1 MSSRLMA
8 AVAGLVVFL
17 PFAALTETVPDT
29 TNLYGVTTTTDSTA
43 QSMSG
48 GNQFDLS
55 NNENSPAAPAMP
67 SFAGGPC
74 TGEASTASTS
84 VAGVAIGGGKTSL
97 DDSCQRRNWV
107 QTLLGASQHMN
118 EKEAQVMVRLAVE
131 VMRED
136 PYLAGPMERVGLGS
150 TNAKGF
156 ETALKNQQELVDAKK
171 AATNA
176 KLTEEGAVVVSS
188 MSVRFEPTCVV
199 AMNKVPKGV
208 SSFLQAKHCAI
219 KPSGSSN

>member
-1 MSSRLMA
+1 MSLRSMA
-8 AVAGLVVFL
+8 AVAGLLVFL
-17 PFAALTETVPDT
+17 PFAAPADD
-29 TNLYGVTTTTDSTA
+29 LYGVTTTTDNTA
-43 QSMSG
+43 TSSSG

-55 NNENSPAAPAMP
+55 NNENTPAAPGMP

-74 TGEASTASTS
+74 TGAGTTASTS
-84 VAGVAIGGGKTSL
+84 LAGVALGGGKTTL
-97 DDSCQRRNWV
+97 DESCQRRNWV
-107 QTLLGASQHMN
+107 QTLLGASQHMTP
-118 EKEAQVMVRLAVE
+118 KESELMVRLAVE

-156 ETALKNQQELVDAKK
+156 EEAVKNQQELVDAKK
-171 AATNA
+171 AASAA
-176 KLTEEGAVVVSS
+176 KAEQKGAVVVSS

-208 SSFLQAKHCAI
+208 ASFLQAKSCTI
-219 KPSGSSN
+219 KPTGNQ

>member
-1 MSSRLMA
+1 MSLRTMA
-8 AVAGLVVFL
+8 AVAGLLVFL
-17 PFAALTETVPDT
+17 PFAAPADD
-29 TNLYGVTTTTDSTA
+29 LYGVTTTTNNQATS
-43 QSMSG
+43 SSG
-48 GNQFDLS
+48 GNQFDMS
-55 NNENSPAAPAMP
+55 NNENSPAAPGMP

-74 TGEASTASTS
+74 TGAGSTASTS
-84 VAGVAIGGGKTSL
+84 VAGVALGGGKTTL

-107 QTLLGASQHMN
+107 QTLLGASQHMTQ
-118 EKEAQVMVRLAVE
+118 KESELMVRLAVE

-156 ETALKNQQELVDAKK
+156 EDAVKNQQELVDAKK
-171 AATNA
+171 AASAA
-176 KLTEEGAVVVSS
+176 KAEQKDAVVVSS

-208 SSFLQAKHCAI
+208 ASFLQAKSCAI
-219 KPSGSSN
+219 KPTGDQ

>member
-1 MSSRLMA
+1 MA
-8 AVAGLVVFL
+8 AVAGVLAFI
-17 PFAALTETVPDT
+17 PFVAMAEPA
-29 TNLYGVTTTTDSTA
+29 NLYGVTTTTDTNAVS
-43 QSMSG
+43 SSG

-55 NNENSPAAPAMP
+55 NNENSPAAPGMP

-74 TGEASTASTS
+74 TGAGSTASTS
-84 VAGVAIGGGKTSL
+84 VGGVAFGGGKTTL

-118 EKEAQVMVRLAVE
+118 TKESQLMVRLAVE

-156 ETALKNQQELVDAKK
+156 EAALKNQDDLMAAKK
-171 AATNA
+171 AASDA
-176 KLTEEGAVVVSS
+176 KSTEKGAVVVSS

-199 AMNKVPKGV
+199 AMNKVPAGV
-208 SSFLQAKHCAI
+208 ASFLQAKNCAI
-219 KPSGSSN
+219 KPTGLTK

>member
-1 MSSRLMA
+1 MTA
-8 AVAGLVVFL
+8 ATGLLVFL
-17 PFAALTETVPDT
+17 AFAALADD
-29 TNLYGVTTTTDSTA
+29 LYGVNTSSDNQATS
-43 QSMSG
+43 SSG
-48 GNQFDLS
+48 GNSFDMS
-55 NNENSPAAPAMP
+55 NNANAPAAPGMP

-74 TGEASTASTS
+74 TGAATTASTS
-84 VAGVAIGGGKTSL
+84 LAGVALGGGKTSL

-118 EKEAQVMVRLAVE
+118 DKQAQMMVRLAVE

-156 ETALKNQQELVDAKK
+156 EDALKNQQELVDAKK
-171 AATNA
+171 AASAA
-176 KLTEEGAVVVSS
+176 KTAEKAAVVVSS

-208 SSFLQAKHCAI
+208 ASFLQAKSCTI
-219 KPSGSSN
+219 KAAEDTK

>member
-1 MSSRLMA
+1 MSSRLSA
-8 AVAGLVVFL
+8 AVVGLVALL
-17 PFAALTETVPDT
+17 PFAALAEPVADP
-29 TNLYGVTTTTDSTA
+29 TNLYGVTTTTDNTA
-43 QSMSG
+43 QSSSG

-74 TGEASTASTS
+74 TGEGTTASTS

-118 EKEAQVMVRLAVE
+118 AKEAQMMVRLAVE

-156 ETALKNQQELVDAKK
+156 ESALKNQQELVDAKK
-171 AATNA
+171 AASDA
-176 KLTEEGAVVVSS
+176 KLNEKGAVVVSS

-208 SSFLQAKHCAI
+208 ASFLQGKNCAI
-219 KPSGSSN
+219 KPSGNNN